1 MALGGCADFCVGVGL
16 DAFPASRW
24 RDEPSPAMVRCQDA
38 MVAGEV
44 DSWFGY
50 QGGQPGD
57 EIHRFEGHLGRAM
70 PKAFAALMGQ
80 AFSVRSFQRVDHL
93 SCGAQ

>member
-1 MALGGCADFCVGVGL
+1 MALGGCVDFCVGVRL

-24 RDEPSPAMVRCQDA
+24 CDEPSPAMVRCQDA

-57 EIHRFEGHLGRAM
+57 EIHRFEDDVSRTITIRGFQFIANPTLI
-70 PKAFAALMGQ
+70 GQ
-80 AFSVRSFQRVDHL
+80 
-93 SCGAQ
+93 